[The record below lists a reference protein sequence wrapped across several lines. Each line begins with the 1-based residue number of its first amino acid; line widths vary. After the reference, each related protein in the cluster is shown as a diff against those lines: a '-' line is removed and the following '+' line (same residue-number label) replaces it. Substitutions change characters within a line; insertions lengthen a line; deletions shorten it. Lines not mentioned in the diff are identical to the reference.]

1 MATLREIQAAMNGF
15 PRSLTWSNFRPV
27 ANSLSPPAQAQ
38 TGARWS
44 TTGWSVRV
52 VNGAY
57 RVHGAR
63 VNVGL
68 DPHNTWAVPGA
79 RTSAALL
86 RHEQGHYDI
95 TGLIARDL
103 IRKIL
108 DLSLDVV
115 VIGAMQAAGN
125 TPHQHQNF
133 AVQRFQSYIN
143 TYVQEANALSAKLQ
157 TDPTTGADG
166 IYDVQTNHSQ
176 NANGQAAWNAR
187 LQRMMAGDENF
198 ELNLAMEGIVT

>member
-1 MATLREIQAAMNGF
+1 MATLREIQAAMSGF
-15 PRSLTWSNFRPV
+15 PRNLTWGDFRSV
-27 ANSLSPPAQAQ
+27 QNSLVPPAQANTAAQ
-38 TGARWS
+38 WA
-44 TTGWSVRV
+44 TTGWSARV
-52 VNGAY
+52 VNGEY

-63 VNVGL
+63 VNVSI
-68 DPHNTWAVPGA
+68 DRHNSWAVPGA

-115 VIGAMQAAGN
+115 IIGAMQGAGN
-125 TPHQHQNF
+125 TPQQHQNF
-133 AVQRFQSYIN
+133 AVRRLQSSIN

-157 TDPTTGADG
+157 TDPTTRADG
-166 IYDVQTNHSQ
+166 IYDVQTNHGQ
-176 NANGQAAWNAR
+176 NGNGQAAWNTR
-187 LQRMMAGDENF
+187 LQRMKAGDEDF

>member
-1 MATLREIQAAMNGF
+1 MYGTSIPFRTVSAQPHE
-15 PRSLTWSNFRPV
+15 PRHPFDRGAPHGDTAGNPGGNERFSRNLTWNDFHPV

-52 VNGAY
+52 ANGEY

-63 VNVGL
+63 VNVSL
-68 DPHNTWAVPGA
+68 NPHNTWAVPGA

-95 TGLIARDL
+95 AGLIARDL

-115 VIGAMQAAGN
+115 VDRKS
-125 TPHQHQNF
+125 T
-133 AVQRFQSYIN
+133 
-143 TYVQEANALSAKLQ
+143 
-157 TDPTTGADG
+157 
-166 IYDVQTNHSQ
+166 
-176 NANGQAAWNAR
+176 R
-187 LQRMMAGDENF
+187 LNSSH
-198 ELNLAMEGIVT
+198 T